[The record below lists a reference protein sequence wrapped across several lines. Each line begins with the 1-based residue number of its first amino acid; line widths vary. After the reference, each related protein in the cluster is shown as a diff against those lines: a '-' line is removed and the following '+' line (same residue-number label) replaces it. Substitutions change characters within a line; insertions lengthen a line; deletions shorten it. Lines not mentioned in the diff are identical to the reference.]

1 MKQTG
6 EEGGAE
12 DERGVLA
19 RRPEREEGEEAVG
32 VAAAAV
38 ARGDVGHG
46 GVARAAG
53 LGARDGAL
61 DAAPEADAGREQLLP
76 QRRDELL
83 LRRAV
88 HVAEDRRRRQLL
100 QRLGCRLL
108 QVRAALGEGGGA
120 GTRTHTSTVRVG
132 REHKQ
137 QKWWWERDSHS
148 ERAAGRGAW
157 RGAGAAARRSGPRDD
172 ARR

>member
-1 MKQTG
+1 M
-6 EEGGAE
+6 
-12 DERGVLA
+12 LA

-38 ARGDVGHG
+38 ARGDVVHG

-108 QVRAALGEGGGA
+108 QVRAALGEGGGCRHTNTHKHSEGGKGTQA
-120 GTRTHTSTVRVG
+120 AVVVMGTRLT
-132 REHKQ
+132 
-137 QKWWWERDSHS
+137 
-148 ERAAGRGAW
+148 
-157 RGAGAAARRSGPRDD
+157 
-172 ARR
+172 